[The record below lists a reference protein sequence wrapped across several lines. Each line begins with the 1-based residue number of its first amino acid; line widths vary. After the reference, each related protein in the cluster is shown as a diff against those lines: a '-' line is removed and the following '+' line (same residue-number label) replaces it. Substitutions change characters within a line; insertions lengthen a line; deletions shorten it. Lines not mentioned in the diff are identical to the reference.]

1 MQIGSHF
8 VILIMNNVYVQT
20 EFKLGIWFESYG
32 RLNILLTKWHA
43 PRCKSGASL
52 VGLCGAPAR
61 AGMSFFFP
69 DS

>member
-43 PRCKSGASL
+43 P
-52 VGLCGAPAR
+52 
-61 AGMSFFFP
+61 
-69 DS
+69 